1 MRTLALAVAL
11 LAAAP
16 HHAVAADRGTSGER
30 GAAQG
35 GIERLGPPPPRVAA
49 RVVSLA
55 PSATDIVVALGLADR
70 LVGVTR
76 FDNGPEVARVAR
88 VGGFLD
94 PSTEAVVA
102 LHPDLVLW
110 ITDAGAAPAV
120 RRLAELGVPVLAVP
134 VIGVED
140 VLAAT
145 RAIAS
150 ALGAPEAGERE
161 AARLQQAIDRT
172 RARSGG
178 LARPRVLFVVGRE
191 PLVLAG
197 PGSYPDALLGIVGAR
212 NAMGGKIAWPVVPV
226 ETAVGL
232 DPDLVVDA
240 AVNEHGGTGDGGLS
254 AIPAVRRGAI
264 VRLPDDAA
272 LRPGPRL
279 VHALEELF
287 RGVHPERR

>member
-1 MRTLALAVAL
+1 MRTLALALAL

-16 HHAVAADRGTSGER
+16 RPAEAANPGAAADRGAS
-30 GAAQG
+30 QG
-35 GIERLGPPPPRVAA
+35 GIERLGPPPPRVAT

-55 PSATDIVVALGLADR
+55 PSATDIVVALGLAER

-76 FDNGPEVARVAR
+76 YDTAPEVARAAR

-94 PSTEAVVA
+94 PSAEAVVA

-110 ITDAGAAPAV
+110 ITDAGAVPAV
-120 RRLAELGVPVLAVP
+120 RRLAELGIPVLAMP

-145 RAIAS
+145 RAIAT
-150 ALGAPEAGERE
+150 ALGAPEAGQRE
-161 AARLQQAIDRT
+161 AARIEDAIART
-172 RARSGG
+172 RARSAG
-178 LARPRVLFVVGRE
+178 LPRPRVLFVVGRE
-191 PLVLAG
+191 PLVVAG
-197 PGSYPDALLGIVGAR
+197 PGSYPDGLLGIVGAR
-212 NAMGGKIAWPVVPV
+212 NAMGGRIAWPVVPV
-226 ETAVGL
+226 ETAIGL

-240 AVNEHGGTGDGGLS
+240 AVNEHGGTADGGLS

-264 VRLPDDAA
+264 VRLHDDAA

-279 VHALEELF
+279 VHAIDELF
-287 RGVHPERR
+287 RGIHPERR